1 MKLPCEITRD
11 LLPLYA
17 EHLTCPE
24 TNRLVEE
31 HLSTCPACQE
41 ELHAIQLPMP
51 VQPDPQPDAPL
62 KKIRAALRRKGI
74 LTALLSILAVVCLF
88 WLSAWMYTAQSP
100 ATAEQ
105 SGLWTYNRKENG
117 ANVCILEVQGDGVW
131 LTMDTPFNWGKRI
144 SLSARYATVSRS
156 SMLRWKGY
164 SGAPHLQTASLSPI
178 PSCSPLSAPTPRSTT
193 VRVSPF
199 MPTASTAPSSTA
211 QRSNCT
217 FIRGLSLWTLAHFTV
232 STSGMWFCSY
242 KG

>member
-131 LTMDTPFNWGKRI
+131 LTMDTPFNWGEENITVR
-144 SLSARYATVSRS
+144 AVRYRFPQFHATLEGLFGSTASSNSITVSNTQLITVVCADATLHYRQGQPVYAYRVNGS
-156 SMLRWKGY
+156 IVYGTEEQL
-164 SGAPHLQTASLSPI
+164 HLY
-178 PSCSPLSAPTPRSTT
+178 PR
-193 VRVSPF
+193 
-199 MPTASTAPSSTA
+199 A
-211 QRSNCT
+211 
-217 FIRGLSLWTLAHFTV
+217 
-232 STSGMWFCSY
+232 
-242 KG
+242 